1 MTHLLN
7 VCSYNMRGFNSTKIP
22 YVTDLLNRFSIL
34 FLIEHWLT
42 NKQLSDLSA
51 NFPGYSISGVSDI
64 LDCNLLRG
72 RPNGGV
78 AVIYPDCYNKS
89 VQFIDTDSRRLC
101 AIGFQFN
108 NIMIYF
114 FCVYMPCD
122 INDHDNLSE
131 YDAILS
137 EISALCIKNDV
148 QNLCVLGDMNTDLSR
163 SHSWHTQSLLRFI
176 ENEDLFITLNHSCA
190 DISYSYCNT
199 YTNAFSIIDHIFVSQ
214 SLNGYICRNPN
225 GP

>member
-1 MTHLLN
+1 M
-7 VCSYNMRGFNSTKIP
+7 
-22 YVTDLLNRFSIL
+22 
-34 FLIEHWLT
+34 
-42 NKQLSDLSA
+42 SA
-51 NFPGYSISGVSDI
+51 NFPGYSISGVSAI

-89 VQFIDTDSRRLC
+89 VQFIDTDSRRPC

-108 NIMIYF
+108 NIMIHLV
-114 FCVYMPCD
+114 CVYMPCD

-131 YDAILS
+131 YDSILS

-163 SHSWHTQSLLRFI
+163 SHS
-176 ENEDLFITLNHSCA
+176 
-190 DISYSYCNT
+190 
-199 YTNAFSIIDHIFVSQ
+199 
-214 SLNGYICRNPN
+214 
-225 GP
+225 